1 VLFDWNQAMPQSRDA
16 GDGIGAFLARSPRSR
31 DAQFDHTAGIT
42 AAPEVMIKVRRQA
55 HLCRSTRSVGDDRLS
70 S

>member
-1 VLFDWNQAMPQSRDA
+1 MSS
-16 GDGIGAFLARSPRSR
+16 GIDVVGAHPCLAPWRSGRVCAVCPRSR
-31 DAQFDHTAGIT
+31 DAQFGHTAGIT